1 MGLERDIASIRRR
14 LNKIEPIV
22 NPPEL
27 KMQVIS
33 GNDPVPVAS
42 PWSLTVYIESKEET
56 LGN

>member
-1 MGLERDIASIRRR
+1 MAIEREIASMRRR

-42 PWSLTVYIESKEET
+42 PWSSTVFIESKEET
-56 LGN
+56 LGD